1 MSGENNNGG
10 AKRQDKPKGL
20 IYHNSFVLAISF
32 VMALVLW
39 FVMAMRNADTNFLV
53 ADVPIEVQFSE
64 RAEGEGLRVF
74 SMSYEE
80 ADLEISGS
88 SLITNRLTAD
98 DFHVTVT
105 LDPVSTKLT
114 GNTVQRE
121 TIPLQA
127 TKNAAMAD
135 YNIES
140 INPSEITVVYD
151 RYKEVTFD
159 LATDEINYSV
169 SGDFMAD
176 QVSLSQSTVTVSGPE
191 SSVNKISRAAVTA
204 DYTDP
209 LKETASFQGAVTLY
223 DYENQPIDTSDDSTL
238 FLDLDVKTVDVT
250 VPILATKTV
259 DLVPTN
265 LVRKPESF
273 PSSRI
278 DVEPRQIT
286 IAGSEDALA
295 NIESVELDTPIDF
308 ATLDTS
314 GPNEFVMDIL
324 LPAGVKNIGSAGEEG
339 TDQATVKVN
348 LNAYDKVI
356 LTVPPE
362 NILFLNGSPDKEV
375 TLENQGLNVSVVGPG
390 AQVSRLVGS
399 ELVATVDLTNYNSQ
413 VGRMQAA
420 ATVTVAGDSA
430 DSCWAVGSY
439 TVTLSI
445 EDASSS
451 SSG

>member
-1 MSGENNNGG
+1 MSGENNNG

-295 NIESVELDTPIDF
+295 DIESVELDTPIDF